1 MLCHCF
7 DNINCSFCSRLY
19 AFLWH
24 TNWFFFYILFHIIAE
39 ICSKCI
45 LLTPRSRVVLSLL
58 WYFKILFCVQLFTL
72 EVNNFV
78 SLLLCIMKL
87 SKYVLNVFFWRQTK
101 LFFYILFLPPCIAA
115 FSNSVLEPVKILH
128 VNQRIAL
135 RLLHCSTH
143 HYTENTHVLFSQ
155 LLFSYERGVRK

>member
-1 MLCHCF
+1 MVKLPKNNFTVMLMMIG
-7 DNINCSFCSRLY
+7 NVMKKNPLRKSLQKEEKGITLQNY
-19 AFLWH
+19 
-24 TNWFFFYILFHIIAE
+24 
-39 ICSKCI
+39 SK
-45 LLTPRSRVVLSLL
+45 
-58 WYFKILFCVQLFTL
+58 FKA
-72 EVNNFV
+72 NFV
-78 SLLLCIMKL
+78 SLLLCFMKL

-115 FSNSVLEPVKILH
+115 FSNSVLKPVKIFH

-155 LLFSYERGVRK
+155 PLFFFERRVGDLRYLVIHIYSTFGWKTGGVFPI